1 METTTV
7 QPAFTPT
14 TGRTTWTIDPVHA
27 MVEFGV
33 RHLMISTVKGRFT
46 GVTGTIVIDEADLTR
61 STVTV
66 EIDAATV
73 DTRDDRRDA
82 HLRSAD
88 FLEVERYPTI
98 TFQSTNV
105 ESLGD
110 NRARVFGDLTIHGTT
125 RQVVLETELLGTSL
139 APWGTRVM
147 GFSATTSIKRSDY
160 GLVWNA
166 ALETGGVAV
175 GDTVKI
181 TIEVEAV
188 KQD

>member
-1 METTTV
+1 METTTIH
-7 QPAFTPT
+7 PETAPT
-14 TGRTTWTIDPVHA
+14 IGRTTWTIDPVHA
-27 MVEFGV
+27 MVEFAV

-46 GVTGTIVIDEADLTR
+46 GVTGTIVIDEADLTH
-61 STVTV
+61 STVAV

-110 NRARVFGDLTIHGTT
+110 NRARVF
-125 RQVVLETELLGTSL
+125 
-139 APWGTRVM
+139 
-147 GFSATTSIKRSDY
+147 
-160 GLVWNA
+160 
-166 ALETGGVAV
+166 
-175 GDTVKI
+175 
-181 TIEVEAV
+181 
-188 KQD
+188 